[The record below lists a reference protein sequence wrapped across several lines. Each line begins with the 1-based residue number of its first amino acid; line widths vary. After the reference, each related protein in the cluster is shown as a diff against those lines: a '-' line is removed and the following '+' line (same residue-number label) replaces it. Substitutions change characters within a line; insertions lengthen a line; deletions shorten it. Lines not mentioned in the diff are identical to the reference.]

1 MRKAYAMTSTKN
13 TINGLVLE
21 YDSGIVPPPYSHVF
35 RLELDWSRGD
45 LSVSLDLH
53 YTEREELSEEE
64 IFDEGFTPND
74 DYSYKGEL
82 NSVWIK
88 PLQQLFDK
96 TKWTSKD
103 IEDGGITVTALE
115 KGKDEGVKIPSNQEE
130 WQLMAQDLIQ
140 AIYETVKKEA
150 PLKIDYRQVT
160 DQMADCSLT
169 VHFSVREVIFE
180 MSGRSRVINWEYA
193 IQLMKVVFTPDY
205 HYELAKEEA
214 SNKRGAYI
222 NCGDG
227 YWHELGKGVVNIDP
241 SFDAVGKIKA
251 GFADLIAEG

>member
-1 MRKAYAMTSTKN
+1 MASLKSS
-13 TINGLVLE
+13 ISGLVLE

-35 RLELDWSRGD
+35 RLGLDWSKGD
-45 LSVSLDLH
+45 LTASLDLH
-53 YTEREELSEEE
+53 YTEREELSEVE
-64 IFDEGFTPND
+64 IFDEGFTLND
-74 DYSYKGEL
+74 DYNYKGEL
-82 NSVWIK
+82 NSIWIK

-96 TKWTSKD
+96 TRWTSKD
-103 IEDGGITVTALE
+103 IEDGGITVTAIE

-130 WQLMAQDLIQ
+130 WQLMSQDLIQ

-160 DQMADCSLT
+160 DQTSDCSLT

-180 MSGRSRVINWEYA
+180 INGKSRVVNWEYA
-193 IQLMKVVFTPDY
+193 IQLVKIVFTPDY

-214 SNKRGAYI
+214 GNKRGAYI

-227 YWHELGKGVVNIDP
+227 LWHELGKGVVNIDP
-241 SFDAVGKIKA
+241 SFDAVSKIKS
-251 GFADLIAEG
+251 GFADLITGE

>member
-1 MRKAYAMTSTKN
+1 LRKAYTMTTTKSSI
-13 TINGLVLE
+13 TGLVLE

-35 RLELDWSRGD
+35 RLALDWSNSD
-45 LSVSLDLH
+45 LTVNLDLH

-64 IFDEGFTPND
+64 IFDEGFTTND
-74 DYSYKGEL
+74 DYSYKGRL

-88 PLQQLFDK
+88 PLQQLYDK
-96 TKWTSKD
+96 TRWTSKD

-115 KGKDEGVKIPSNQEE
+115 TGKDEGVKIPSNQEE

-150 PLKIDYRQVT
+150 PLKIDYRQVA
-160 DQMADCSLT
+160 DQISDCSLT

-180 MSGRSRVINWEYA
+180 INGNSRVINWEYA
-193 IQLMKVVFTPDY
+193 IQLMKIVFTPDY

-214 SNKRGAYI
+214 GNKRGAFI

-241 SFDAVGKIKA
+241 TFDAVSKMKA
-251 GFADLIAEG
+251 GFADLIGGE

>member
-1 MRKAYAMTSTKN
+1 MRKAYTMTSIKN
-13 TINGLVLE
+13 SITGLVLE
-21 YDSGIVPPPYSHVF
+21 YDSGIIPPPYSHVF
-35 RLELDWSRGD
+35 RLALDWSKGD
-45 LSVSLDLH
+45 LSAALDLH

-96 TKWTSKD
+96 TRWTSKD
-103 IEDGGITVTALE
+103 IEDGGITVTVIE

-150 PLKIDYRQVT
+150 PLKIDYRLVT
-160 DQMADCSLT
+160 EETADCSLT

-180 MSGRSRVINWEYA
+180 INGTSRIVNWEYA
-193 IQLMKVVFTPDY
+193 IQLMKLVFTPDY
-205 HYELAKEEA
+205 HYEMAKEEA
-214 SNKRGAYI
+214 GKKRGAYI

-241 SFDAVGKIKA
+241 TFDAVNKIKT
-251 GFADLIAEG
+251 GFADLIAGE